1 MHEVIQHVGIVM
13 QLDAWRVAAGKHQ
26 KKDLASLEDYAK
38 LELNWEDIV
47 LISHDLCCNYVAR
60 KSDDLSRKRK
70 QSTVQRNQQQENTLL
85 QMQYFLLYEQ
95 MSHGLNHGDI
105 GCVESLFVPWMSILR
120 GCRKHKYAAELKC
133 YLENVHFIYPEGLR

>member
-1 MHEVIQHVGIVM
+1 MKHVGIVM
-13 QLDAWRVAAGKHQ
+13 QLDAWQVAAGKHQ

-38 LELNWEDIV
+38 LEPNWEDIV

-105 GCVESLFVPWMSILR
+105 GCVESLFVPWMSIFR
-120 GCRKHKYAAELKC
+120 GCGKHT
-133 YLENVHFIYPEGLR
+133 